1 MGGFAL
7 AAQKAAVTAGVHRH
21 IAAQFAAALGE
32 MVSNTHVGG
41 AVNRLLT
48 EPTAC
53 STHCSTQR
61 AGEEMGMDDMDEIR
75 MILAVR
81 VLRKLLNKSD
91 RGDGGELV
99 AAYRALG
106 EAIVEN
112 KPMTRKNR
120 ARVAEYLREAGC
132 EAAA

>member
-1 MGGFAL
+1 
-7 AAQKAAVTAGVHRH
+7 
-21 IAAQFAAALGE
+21 
-32 MVSNTHVGG
+32 
-41 AVNRLLT
+41 
-48 EPTAC
+48 
-53 STHCSTQR
+53 
-61 AGEEMGMDDMDEIR
+61 MGMDDMDEIR

-120 ARVAEYLREAGC
+120 ARVTEYLREAGWSKGPIG
-132 EAAA
+132 AAAA

>member
-1 MGGFAL
+1 MCRCPGFNDGRARFRWL
-7 AAQKAAVTAGVHRH
+7 PLR
-21 IAAQFAAALGE
+21 
-32 MVSNTHVGG
+32 G

-81 VLRKLLNKSD
+81 VLRKLINRSA
-91 RGDGGELV
+91 RGDGGEFV
-99 AAYRALG
+99 AAYRAG
-106 EAIVEN
+106 GGAIVEK
-112 KPMTRKNR
+112 KPMTRKD
-120 ARVAEYLREAGC
+120 
-132 EAAA
+132 